1 MDIPDLA
8 KIMKLSLSEKF
19 KNSSSKILIL
29 FRCTNI
35 NKHVQ
40 FKITP
45 F

>member
-19 KNSSSKILIL
+19 KNSKILIL
-29 FRCTNI
+29 FRCSNI

-40 FKITP
+40 FQITP